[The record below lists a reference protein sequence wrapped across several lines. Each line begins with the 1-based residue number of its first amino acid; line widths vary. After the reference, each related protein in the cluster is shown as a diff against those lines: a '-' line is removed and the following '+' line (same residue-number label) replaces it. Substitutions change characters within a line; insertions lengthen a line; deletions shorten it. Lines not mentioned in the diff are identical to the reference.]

1 MQNDSFLKKFQGRT
15 ELIGREGILGIMN
28 NVHINVND
36 YKLKPK
42 KQSNNIRKKSS
53 SKNEYINHSTE
64 ISKEFNKN
72 KSITPR
78 LRNFSMSVKLPNNN
92 GIIKNNIKN
101 NNNNNLKDSIKNNK
115 NDKKNI
121 YISQKELNNK
131 NDKRRISN
139 TINLNNSGIKN
150 KILEHKN
157 KVEEKPIKLF
167 KSFDQKSL
175 NKNIT
180 PNKKNNQ
187 SLNYK
192 KISPEIIKRDKNK
205 NTNNLNINQSQNIN
219 KNNLNYNKLRTSKDI
234 KLPKIVPLS
243 AKHKNQNKNIL
254 YKNFNLDKSYDKL
267 DSPTPDFKN
276 NKRNK
281 SYDTEKRGKSL
292 KEALIKNNM
301 INKKE
306 KKNNSQE
313 NSFSLPKINS
323 KEFNSNK
330 NNNYFKIRINKKNI
344 NQNENNR
351 VLNNIKNDFLLL
363 DSIKNKKNNLYNQNL
378 NERKYINNNINNNSK
393 IINKRDKIKNKFNYE
408 NNYEN
413 NYLNNNI
420 NRINYENNNNNSYN
434 IDNNYEM
441 NNINNNS
448 YNINSM
454 KDLSNYN
461 NNNKNNNNIYKQYNR
476 NNNIYNNVNNNRN
489 YYNNEPIF
497 ELNGVKKA
505 HTSFDLPPLLPGL
518 KEKLDII
525 NEEDEEDNKYIT
537 DFNVKNSFSGGNLN
551 TLEILMKQ
559 RMDFQNKI
567 PNNSRFKLKKI
578 EE

>member
-72 KSITPR
+72 KSNTPR

-115 NDKKNI
+115 NDRKNI

-219 KNNLNYNKLRTSKDI
+219 KNNLNNNKLRTSKDI

-393 IINKRDKIKNKFNYE
+393 IINKRDKNKNKFNYE
-408 NNYEN
+408 NNYS
-413 NYLNNNI
+413 NNNI

-454 KDLSNYN
+454 KDLNNYN
-461 NNNKNNNNIYKQYNR
+461 NNIKNNNNIYKQYNR

-489 YYNNEPIF
+489 YYNNESIF